1 MQRVPGDQDP
11 ALASK
16 HVIQSPPVT
25 RREGHALRFKRLL
38 TLSVA
43 ACVLLTSVLGAN
55 LLNTRQAHAATPPK
69 SGGHINALT
78 FGILPIG
85 GPSESLA
92 AWRPMLADLSHT
104 LHLPIRSLSVSTYEG
119 LAQAM
124 AEERVDFALVSGRI
138 ALDAVTHDRMQ
149 VIAQLTRA
157 NGSRGYYS
165 VLLVTKDSPLHSL
178 DDMFRRPGRLRYARG
193 EVLSVSGYLVPETQ
207 VFANRRLDSDTFFA
221 NVSVDNHQNNALAVA
236 NNEVDVA
243 TNNTADLERFAE
255 RFPDQYARLRVLWQS
270 SLIPHA
276 VVVIRTDLPSEL
288 RQRVAAAL
296 TAYGKGKNGPAE
308 LAKLQFIHDINGF
321 TPAGNEAL
329 VPFADIEFTLDRRRA
344 YSAQWV
350 SDAAMQARLRK
361 IDAEHESLVRQLMA
375 PSHPP

>member
-1 MQRVPGDQDP
+1 LPKERIASHRDAAQRGRSSRVLIAALMMLILLGLPAAWADP
-11 ALASK
+11 AQDS
-16 HVIQSPPVT
+16 
-25 RREGHALRFKRLL
+25 
-38 TLSVA
+38 
-43 ACVLLTSVLGAN
+43 
-55 LLNTRQAHAATPPK
+55 
-69 SGGHINALT
+69 GHINALT

-92 AWRPMLADLSHT
+92 AWRPMLDDLSHSV
-104 LHLPIRSLSVSTYEG
+104 HLPIHSLSVSTYEG

-124 AEERVDFALVSGRI
+124 AEERVDFAFVSGRL
-138 ALDAVTHDRMQ
+138 ALEAVVHDRMQ
-149 VIAQLTRA
+149 VIAQLTRS

-165 VLLVTKDSPLHSL
+165 VLLVAKDSPLTSL
-178 DDMFRRPGRLRYARG
+178 DDLFKQPGKLRYARG

-221 NVSVDNHQNNALAVA
+221 NVTVDNHQNNALAVA

-243 TNNTADLERFAE
+243 TNNTADMERFAE
-255 RFPDQYARLRVLWQS
+255 RFPDQYARLRVLWTS

-276 VVVIRTDLPSEL
+276 VVVIRTDLPAEL

-296 TAYGKGKNGPAE
+296 TSYAKGKNAQGE
-308 LAKLQFIHDINGF
+308 LAKLHLIHDISGF
-321 TPAGNEAL
+321 APAGNETL
-329 VPFADIEFTLDRRRA
+329 VPFADIESNLERRRA

-350 SDAAMQARLRK
+350 SDAAMQARLKK

-375 PSHPP
+375 PSTP